1 MLTMSLSCNS
11 SNVLNF
17 DCKPKVLNSY
27 MVDYLKVSKSKFFAF
42 AYYCMQLTFRWPAR
56 FLEQKIS
63 NYFLIVSKLASQRLR
78 TCTDLSVCKLWA
90 YGNCAFFTGSLA
102 VSSELIFWEVDKN
115 IFWHLDMTKCY
126 SSKIHLE
133 QIFILSKMIFFII

>member
-1 MLTMSLSCNS
+1 
-11 SNVLNF
+11 
-17 DCKPKVLNSY
+17 

-42 AYYCMQLTFRWPAR
+42 AYYCMQLTFRWPSR

-63 NYFLIVSKLASQRLR
+63 NYFLIVSKLASQRLK
-78 TCTDLSVCKLWA
+78 TCNDLSVCKLWA
-90 YGNCAFFTGSLA
+90 YGNCTFFTSTLA

-115 IFWHLDMTKCY
+115 IFWHLDMTECY
-126 SSKIHLE
+126 SSKIQLE